1 MIRSRPSLGRG
12 DSQLQGGQPRYP
24 IYPKTEQ
31 LAGAVAA
38 LGCDLRLIPSLP
50 GLVRHAVHD
59 LPRLFLGERHTLG
72 GSGLLIPIREAIAAE
87 TCELHQLDLLHV
99 VEAPQMCEEAS
110 KGFSLKLGSDCFG
123 HATGRGVLAI
133 WPLSRCDVRVG
144 AVDLDRVQRTPYTPR
159 LCA

>member
-31 LAGAVAA
+31 LAGAFAA
-38 LGCDLRLIPSLP
+38 LGCDLRLIQSLP

-72 GSGLLIPIREAIAAE
+72 GSGLLIPIREAIPE
-87 TCELHQLDLLHV
+87 KTCELHQLDILHV
-99 VEAPQMCEEAS
+99 VAAPQMCEEAS
-110 KGFSLKLGSDCFG
+110 KGFSLKLGSDFFG
-123 HATGRGVLAI
+123 HA
-133 WPLSRCDVRVG
+133 PG
-144 AVDLDRVQRTPYTPR
+144 AVCLALSPCT
-159 LCA
+159 